1 MKAISSMA
9 IYCFSGTGN
18 TLRLAR
24 RYSDELAKRGVAAKL
39 VLLPCEVPCKIENP
53 ITLMF
58 PVYAQSAPPFVLRW
72 ISSLPQAGGIPASV
86 VTTLAGCSG
95 FVNAPLRRIL
105 LAKGF
110 VPYSIAEIRM
120 PSNYISQ
127 RVRPENEFVV
137 AKAEE
142 RIAKFAGEVADGSAR
157 WRGGIPFSPALQK
170 LSTAFFAKIASGLGR
185 KFHADG
191 YLCTRCGLCARL
203 CPVSNIVIPKDG
215 SSPLPSWG
223 GGCEQCLR
231 CMNFCPHGAVKTK
244 SRIFAFI
251 YRPKYVCGGTRA
263 DDFLGDER

>member
-1 MKAISSMA
+1 MFLRDRQHAA
-9 IYCFSGTGN
+9 SGEALLGQ
-18 TLRLAR
+18 
-24 RYSDELAKRGVAAKL
+24 LAKKGVAARL
-39 VLLPCEVPCKIENP
+39 VLLPCEAPEKIENP
-53 ITLMF
+53 ITVMF
-58 PVYAQSAPPFVLRW
+58 PLYAQSAPPFVLRW
-72 ISSLPQAGGIPASV
+72 ISSLPQSIGIPASV

-95 FVNAPLRRIL
+95 FVNAPLKRIF

-127 RVRPENEFVV
+127 RIRPENEFVV
-137 AKAEE
+137 AQAEE

-157 WRGGIPFSPALQK
+157 WKDGIPFPETLHRLSSAL
-170 LSTAFFAKIASGLGR
+170 FAKIASGLGG
-185 KFHADG
+185 KFYADG
-191 YLCTRCGLCARL
+191 DLCTRCGLCARL

-215 SSPLPSWG
+215 ASPLPSWG
-223 GGCEQCLR
+223 GRCEQCLR
-231 CMNFCPHGAVKTK
+231 CINFCPHGAVRTR